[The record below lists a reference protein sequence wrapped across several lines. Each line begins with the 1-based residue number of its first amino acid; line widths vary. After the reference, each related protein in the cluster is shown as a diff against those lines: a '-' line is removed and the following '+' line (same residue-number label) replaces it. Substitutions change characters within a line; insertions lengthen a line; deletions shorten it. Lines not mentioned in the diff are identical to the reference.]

1 MNIEDEEKVVEE
13 KIKDA
18 WTANKWRVI
27 ALVLFVLLLIVG
39 TKAFAGTATVT
50 WTNPT
55 TYTDGTAIATGDI
68 SQTRI
73 EYGSCNGAAFGTKAG
88 EQTVTGAG
96 TTLTINSLG
105 AGTYCFRGFT
115 TAKGVESAASNVASK
130 AVPQAAPNP
139 PTLVTV
145 ATTAY
150 VAVKW
155 RDRYVM
161 LPLGTVAKGVAC
173 RADMKLDGLYALP
186 AGAVKSR
193 WPSQL
198 FWGRCA

>member
-88 EQTVTGAG
+88 DDDTATRMSVVEELLGE
-96 TTLTINSLG
+96 LG
-105 AGTYCFRGFT
+105 ARMARPYEHWNEEEHLMEY
-115 TAKGVESAASNVASK
+115 AE
-130 AVPQAAPNP
+130 
-139 PTLVTV
+139 
-145 ATTAY
+145 
-150 VAVKW
+150 
-155 RDRYVM
+155 RDRGDY
-161 LPLGTVAKGVAC
+161 P
-173 RADMKLDGLYALP
+173 DDY
-186 AGAVKSR
+186 
-193 WPSQL
+193 
-198 FWGRCA
+198 